1 MRYPS
6 TAHPADSDILQAASN
21 VKQGLGKPLTLST
34 LRRHTQ
40 TRKREA
46 AGISPEAKAHVQ
58 CEGYAHRGTV
68 IIDDRVIK

>member
-1 MRYPS
+1 M
-6 TAHPADSDILQAASN
+6 SN
-21 VKQGLGKPLTLST
+21 RNLESPLTLST

-46 AGISPEAKAHVQ
+46 ARISPEAKAHVS

>member
-1 MRYPS
+1 M
-6 TAHPADSDILQAASN
+6 SN
-21 VKQGLGKPLTLST
+21 RNLESPLTLST

-40 TRKREA
+40 TRTREA
-46 AGISPEAKAHVQ
+46 ARISPEAKAHVS